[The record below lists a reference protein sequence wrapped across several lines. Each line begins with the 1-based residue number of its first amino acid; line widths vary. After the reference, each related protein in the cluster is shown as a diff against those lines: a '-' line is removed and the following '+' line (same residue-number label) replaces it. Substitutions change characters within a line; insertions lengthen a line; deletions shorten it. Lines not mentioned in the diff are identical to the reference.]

1 MMAIRLIPVVAWALA
16 GAFAVLAFATAAAA
30 LLARLHPER
39 NYAELKLRIRTW
51 WLIAVGFFV
60 AVPFSR
66 TVSVVALALVSF
78 VAFKEFL
85 SLVPTRRADCKMLLW
100 AYLAIPLQYFWAWI
114 GWYGMFI
121 VFIPVYL
128 LLLLPA
134 RMVLVG
140 ETQGFLRSAAIVQWG
155 LMTTVFGLSHLAFLL
170 ALPQP
175 ADAHYD
181 GVSLLFYIVFLTEF
195 NDVAQYVW
203 GKCLGRCKVVPTVS
217 PNKTCEG
224 LLGGVATTTLL
235 GWLAA
240 PWLTPLHGYEAAAAG
255 LLIGVAGFVGDVV
268 MSAIKRD
275 VGVKDSGAVLPGHG
289 GVLDRL
295 DSLTFT
301 APLFFHYLYYLHY

>member
-16 GAFAVLAFATAAAA
+16 GAFALLALATAVAA
-30 LLARLHPER
+30 LLPRLHPER
-39 NYAELKLRIRTW
+39 NYVELKLRIRTW
-51 WLIAVGFFV
+51 WLIAIGFFM
-60 AVPFSR
+60 AVSFNR

-85 SLVPTRRADCKMLLW
+85 SLVPTRRADCKVLLW
-100 AYLAIPLQYFWAWI
+100 AYLVIPLQYFWAWI

-121 VFIPVYL
+121 VFIPVYV

-134 RMVLVG
+134 RMVLTG
-140 ETQGFLRSAAIVQWG
+140 ETHGFLRSAAIVQWG

-175 ADAHYD
+175 VDARYD
-181 GVSLLFYIVFLTEF
+181 GVSLLFCVVFLTEF

-203 GKCLGRCKVVPTVS
+203 GKCIGRRKVVPTVS

-240 PWLTPLHGYEAAAAG
+240 PWLTPLRGYEAAAAG
-255 LLIGVAGFVGDVV
+255 LLIGVAGFVGDIV

-301 APLFFHYLYYLHY
+301 APLFFHYVYYLHY